1 MDSLIQIIF
10 RSIEMGGIY
19 SLAAFGITLIFR
31 SSNMTNFAQGS
42 MAMFNAYI
50 SYILMK
56 SLGFSTPLAALFGVI
71 ISLVIGGFNYLTIIK
86 KAENASSVAKQI
98 ITMGLIILLTGLAPI
113 IFGTDPVYFPTI
125 LPNKTFTVLGSAIT
139 YNGLFN
145 IGVSVILVTVLFL
158 LLKYTRFGLGIRM
171 TASDKETAMLMG
183 VRTDMVTLFAWAIA
197 GAFGLISAIMIAP
210 MSGVQP
216 NMMNTIQIAA
226 LISCVLGGLNKFWG
240 PIVAAYIFAIG
251 RNVLLLYVSSTWGEQ
266 ILYVLII
273 LIINL
278 RPQGLFG
285 RKEIKKV

>member
-71 ISLVIGGFNYLTIIK
+71 ISLVIGGVNYLTIIK
-86 KAENASSVAKQI
+86 KPKRLFSSQTNNNYGVNYFI
-98 ITMGLIILLTGLAPI
+98 NW
-113 IFGTDPVYFPTI
+113 FGTNNIWNRSSIFPTI

-145 IGVSVILVTVLFL
+145 IGLV
-158 LLKYTRFGLGIRM
+158 
-171 TASDKETAMLMG
+171 
-183 VRTDMVTLFAWAIA
+183 
-197 GAFGLISAIMIAP
+197 
-210 MSGVQP
+210 
-216 NMMNTIQIAA
+216 
-226 LISCVLGGLNKFWG
+226 
-240 PIVAAYIFAIG
+240 
-251 RNVLLLYVSSTWGEQ
+251 
-266 ILYVLII
+266 
-273 LIINL
+273 
-278 RPQGLFG
+278 
-285 RKEIKKV
+285 